1 MHRLSSC
8 VTRHRGLV
16 GLVWLIAVAA
26 GGYAAGA
33 LGPVVRTTACTPA
46 GDPAVQAA
54 LASLATPPDVRV
66 ADYAEIGLSGADRPE
81 RTVRST
87 TK

>member
-1 MHRLSSC
+1 M
-8 VTRHRGLV
+8 
-16 GLVWLIAVAA
+16 WLIAIVA

-66 ADYAEIGLSGADRPE
+66 ADYAEIGLSGADCPE
-81 RTVRST
+81 HNEMRG
-87 TK
+87 